1 MELHSQNRLVSHL
14 EMLCIADLQDE
25 HCTATGQNSERQP
38 EDGAEAASDR
48 EEDEDRPPA
57 IDTYSDISDSE
68 VDGMILSEAESQS
81 RRKVW
86 EQMNADWL
94 EKQEAREASRKQ
106 LEALQVHCDCCES
119 ADDQVLFSHS

>member
-1 MELHSQNRLVSHL
+1 M
-14 EMLCIADLQDE
+14 CIAGGHKDG
-25 HCTATGQNSERQP
+25 HFKVPGQEPEPQT
-38 EDGAEAASDR
+38 EDGTEAASDR
-48 EEDEDRPPA
+48 EEDEDRPPV

-106 LEALQVHCDCCES
+106 LEALQVHTDCCEGTDGQILS
-119 ADDQVLFSHS
+119 NHT